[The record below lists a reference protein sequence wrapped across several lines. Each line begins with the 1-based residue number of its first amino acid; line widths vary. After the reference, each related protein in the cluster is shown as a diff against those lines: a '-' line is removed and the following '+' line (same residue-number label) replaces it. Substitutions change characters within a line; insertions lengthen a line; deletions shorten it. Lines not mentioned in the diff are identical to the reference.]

1 MGIINDLFRTYGPEY
16 LRRYGE
22 RMPAVHHK
30 VIDAIS
36 QCRTEVYGSVIYQCD
51 DCGEVHL
58 VPRSCGNRHCPGCQ
72 HQKSRQWLDKQM
84 ERQLPGHHF
93 LLTFTVPEQI
103 RPFIRR
109 HPRLAYSALFAASAE
124 AIKTLTT
131 DPRFIG
137 GDIPGFFGV
146 LHTWGRQLQFHPHI
160 HYVVP
165 GGALSSRDGQW
176 HPSSLGFFLPVKA
189 LSRIFRAKFRDR
201 MRATGQ
207 FDEITPEVWACD
219 WNVHCQ
225 AVDTAEATLK
235 YLAPY
240 VFKVAISNS
249 RIRKIEEGRVFF
261 HYRKPHSFRLRT
273 MALPVMEFI
282 RRFLQHVLPTGF
294 MKVRYYGF
302 LSATSAV
309 PLEDVRTRIEMAYGF
324 AVSTLETAI
333 EPLPPMTC
341 RHCGRTLLYRQS
353 ILPHHDTHRPGDPKG
368 PSWRPLRE
376 VPSG

>member
-22 RMPAVHHK
+22 RMPAAHHK
-30 VIDAIS
+30 AIAAIS

-51 DCGEVHL
+51 DCGEVHSL
-58 VPRSCGNRHCPGCQ
+58 PRSCGNRHCPGCQ
-72 HQKSRQWLDKQM
+72 HHKSRQWLDKQM

-165 GGALSSRDGQW
+165 GGALSSRDGHW

-207 FDEITPEVWACD
+207 FDEIAPEVWACD

-225 AVDTAEATLK
+225 AV
-235 YLAPY
+235 
-240 VFKVAISNS
+240 
-249 RIRKIEEGRVFF
+249 G
-261 HYRKPHSFRLRT
+261 RLR
-273 MALPVMEFI
+273 
-282 RRFLQHVLPTGF
+282 
-294 MKVRYYGF
+294 
-302 LSATSAV
+302 
-309 PLEDVRTRIEMAYGF
+309 
-324 AVSTLETAI
+324 
-333 EPLPPMTC
+333 PP
-341 RHCGRTLLYRQS
+341 
-353 ILPHHDTHRPGDPKG
+353 
-368 PSWRPLRE
+368 
-376 VPSG
+376 

>member
-1 MGIINDLFRTYGPEY
+1 MGIINDLFRTHGPEY

-22 RMPAVHHK
+22 RMPADHHK

-36 QCRTEVYGSVIYQCD
+36 QCRTEAYGSVIYQCEH
-51 DCGEVHL
+51 CGEGHI

-72 HQKSRQWLDKQM
+72 HHKSRQWLQRQLD
-84 ERQLPGHHF
+84 RQLPGHHF

-109 HPRLAYSALFAASAE
+109 HQRLAYSALFAASAE

-137 GDIPGFFGV
+137 ADRPGFFGV
-146 LHTWGRQLQFHPHI
+146 LHTWGRQLPYHPHI

-165 GGALSSRDGQW
+165 GGALSTRDQQW
-176 HPSSLGFFLPVKA
+176 HPSSLGFLLPVKA

-201 MRATGQ
+201 MNAAGLW
-207 FDEITPEVWACD
+207 DEIAPEVWEAD
-219 WNVHCQ
+219 WNVNCQ
-225 AVDTAEATLK
+225 AVGPAEATMK

-249 RIRKIEEGRVFF
+249 RIVKVEEGRVFF
-261 HYRKPHSFRLRT
+261 HYRKPHSSRLRT

-302 LSATSAV
+302 LSPTSSV
-309 PLEDVRTRIEMAYGF
+309 PLDAVKSRIEMAYGF
-324 AVSTLETAI
+324 AVSTPETEI

-341 RHCGRTLLYRQS
+341 RHCGGTLIYRLS
-353 ILPHHDTHRPGDPKG
+353 ILPHHDNHRHGLSPG
-368 PSWRPLRE
+368 PSWTLLQE

>member
-22 RMPAVHHK
+22 RMPAAHHK
-30 VIDAIS
+30 AIAAIS
-36 QCRTEVYGSVIYQCD
+36 QCRTEVYGSVIYQCE
-51 DCGEVHL
+51 DCGEVHSL
-58 VPRSCGNRHCPGCQ
+58 PRSCGNRHCPGCQ
-72 HQKSRQWLDKQM
+72 HHKSRQWLDKQM
-84 ERQLPGHHF
+84 ARQLPGHHF

-103 RPFIRR
+103 RPFIRH

-176 HPSSLGFFLPVKA
+176 HPSSLGFFLPVRA

-201 MRATGQ
+201 MSATGQ
-207 FDEITPEVWACD
+207 FDEIPPEVWACD
-219 WNVHCQ
+219 WNIHCQ
-225 AVDTAEATLK
+225 AVGAAEATLK

-249 RIRKIEEGRVFF
+249 RILKIEDGTVVFQ
-261 HYRKPHSFRLRT
+261 YQKPQSHRLRT
-273 MALPVMEFI
+273 MALPVMEFL

-324 AVSTLETAI
+324 AVSTLEAAI

-341 RHCGRTLLYRQS
+341 RHCGGTLLYRQS
-353 ILPHHDTHRPGDPKG
+353 ILPHHDTHRQGDPKG
-368 PSWRPLRE
+368 PSWRPLQE